1 MVKRGNVK
9 REGFCVKKCICLFLY
24 LILITGCSQEATT
37 NENDIT
43 KIQNGDVKVYEDV
56 LTLEDVEEDVDGDG
70 QKERIIL
77 NVSPAPQTHPDNDG
91 QYLWDD
97 SQVWQLVVK
106 DGENQYILFDD
117 HVQGLAELYIVN
129 EKGNQNAIVFQ
140 QKGTNLKL
148 SVFRYKDDYFE
159 KEVVFNSE
167 MMLHRSTVK

>member
-1 MVKRGNVK
+1 M
-9 REGFCVKKCICLFLY
+9 KKCICLFLF

-167 MMLHRSTVK
+167 MMLHRSTIK

>member
-1 MVKRGNVK
+1 M
-9 REGFCVKKCICLFLY
+9 KKCICLSLF

-43 KIQNGDVKVYEDV
+43 KIQHGEVKVYEDV

-106 DGENQYILFDD
+106 DGENKFILFDD

-148 SVFRYKDDYFE
+148 SVFRGKDGYFE
-159 KEVVFNSE
+159 KEVVYNSE
-167 MMLHRSTVK
+167 MMLHRSTIK